1 MASARV
7 IGRPQLDFFQI
18 RDSLVNKYG
27 TKGSNDENI
36 FSECLGNY
44 RLHFKRANEEE
55 ARKAVMKIR
64 PCVGIFVL
72 DATKWGN
79 FSAFFHKN
87 PKGILTKEIIDEQH
101 YFPKSTAGGH
111 SVVLTHISKDYL
123 MFLNSWGKDFGDN
136 GYFRVKNAK
145 VLGAL
150 FYDIFWYISDL
161 NSEEINYFNKYMEN
175 LKKDINDYVFN

>member
-27 TKGSNDENI
+27 TKGANDEKV

-64 PCVGIFVL
+64 PWVGIFVL
-72 DATKWGN
+72 DATKRGN
-79 FSAFFHKN
+79 FSAFLHKN

-101 YFPKSTAGGH
+101 YYQKSTPGGH
-111 SVVLTHISKDYL
+111 VVVLTHTSKDYL
-123 MFLNSWGKDFGDN
+123 MFLNSWGKDFGDK
-136 GYFRVKNAK
+136 R
-145 VLGAL
+145 L
-150 FYDIFWYISDL
+150 F
-161 NSEEINYFNKYMEN
+161 
-175 LKKDINDYVFN
+175 